1 MPMKSPPHPGL
12 TIKHDCIEALGLSIT
27 QAAKG
32 LGVSRQALTNILSGK
47 SSISPEMAVRLEKAF
62 GSTATAWVRLQAN
75 YDLSKIDPDEVEI
88 HPDFLVAV

>member
-12 TIKHDCIEALGLSIT
+12 TIRHDCIEALGLSVT

-32 LGVSRQALTNILSGK
+32 LGVSRQALTNVLSGK

-75 YDLSKIDPDEVEI
+75 YDLSRIDPDEVQVP
-88 HPDFLVAV
+88 PDFLVAV

>member
-1 MPMKSPPHPGL
+1 MPMKNPPHPGL

-62 GSTATAWVRLQAN
+62 GSTAGTWVRLQAN
-75 YDLSKIDPDEVEI
+75 YDLSRIDPDDVEI

>member
-1 MPMKSPPHPGL
+1 MPMKNPPHPGL
-12 TIKHDCIEALGLSIT
+12 TIRHDCIEALGLSVT

-75 YDLSKIDPDEVEI
+75 YDLSRIDPDDVQV